1 MKKAILIVS
10 FGTSHRDAREHSLN
24 CIVRDIRTMAEHVTG
39 AFANN
44 PGGED
49 RDGSP
54 EMVGIYQAY
63 TSGMVLSTLAR
74 EGVRIFTVEQAVEQI
89 LSDGARELVV
99 VPTHMI
105 PGMEYHKML
114 NTLEAYRSGFDRLEV
129 TTTVLEKQRDCETL
143 VPVLQDIFGF
153 EPGIEYILMGHG
165 SEADANIRYAQMN
178 KAFAGAGLSNVRIA
192 SVEAKPDMEDAL
204 ERLNRIKCY
213 KNIEKVIV
221 QPFMVVAGDHAKND
235 MAGEEDSYVTRL
247 REAGFAVEAVI
258 KGLGEY
264 PQFRSL
270 YVEKAKRMLC
280 I

>member
-10 FGTSHRDAREHSLN
+10 FGTSHRDAREHSLD
-24 CIVRDIRTMAEHVTG
+24 CIVKDIRTMAEHVT
-39 AFANN
+39 NN
-44 PGGED
+44 PEGGDKESFPD
-49 RDGSP
+49 AVR
-54 EMVGIYQAY
+54 IYQAY
-63 TSGMVLSTLAR
+63 TSGMVLNVLVR
-74 EGVRIFTVEQAVEQI
+74 EGVRIPTVEQAVEQI
-89 LSDGARELVV
+89 LSDGVRELVV

-114 NTLEAYRSGFDRLEV
+114 NALEAYRSGFDKLEV
-129 TTTVLEKQRDCETL
+129 TTTVLEKQSDCEAL

-178 KAFAGAGLSNVRIA
+178 QAFAGAGLSNVQIA

-204 ERLNRIKCY
+204 ERLNQIKCRR
-213 KNIEKVIV
+213 NIEKVIV

-235 MAGEEDSYVTRL
+235 MAGEKASYVTRL
-247 REAGFAVEAVI
+247 REAGFAVEPVI

-270 YVEKAKRMLC
+270 YVEKVKRMLC